1 MDTVVLNGFSCGIV
15 RSEEIPVEKLKET
28 RREWSECGMT
38 CWTTDPSR
46 LHNRQALDGEY
57 NRSNPSQLA

>member
-38 CWTTDPSR
+38 CWTTDSNRSR
-46 LHNRQALDGEY
+46 NRQVLGDGY
-57 NRSNPSQLA
+57 NKNIPNQSA